1 MHGENDS
8 PNMMMSMSCREALAT
23 FTPRQLR
30 LMMALNP
37 WDRRMAYGVQV
48 QEEVK
53 SREAQ
58 LKNFFS
64 NVEVVIRKSTNS
76 VNHPQKWFEEEMT
89 LSEAYKSAAASI
101 HRSFL
106 DSINTRGALD
116 AVSELIKATN
126 VYLSA
131 RPGADGHIP
140 QPMLLRQCAA
150 LVTRTLS
157 VMGLTP
163 YTSDQLGM
171 DSMGSDDSE
180 ASKRTDSIL
189 DALSEFRDK
198 VRNLAKSKSNPAE
211 YLTCCDCLRDDALVE
226 IGVRLEDKA
235 DGTSVWKMDDPAT
248 LRKERDEKMAAQA
261 AIEKKKLNNK
271 WENLKREI
279 EKFAKIEGLPSVK
292 ESLSAKYSK
301 FDADGFP
308 THDAEGQPL
317 EGKAVDKAK
326 KEVEKA
332 KKVRLPYEK
341 KATELGTN
349 FLRDMKDQLHNLQA
363 KLQSM

>member
-1 MHGENDS
+1 
-8 PNMMMSMSCREALAT
+8 MSKSLKNFITIREALTT

-101 HRSFL
+101 HTSFL

-131 RPGADGHIP
+131 RSGSDGQIP

-157 VMGLTP
+157 VM
-163 YTSDQLGM
+163 
-171 DSMGSDDSE
+171 E

-198 VRNLAKSKSNPAE
+198 VRNLAKSKSNPE
-211 YLTCCDCLRDDALVE
+211 NILHVDCLRDDALVE

-235 DGTSVWKMDDPAT
+235 DGTSVWKIDDPAT
-248 LRKERDEKMAAQA
+248 LRKERDEKIAARPRSRK
-261 AIEKKKLNNK
+261 ETDNK

-279 EKFAKIEGLPSVK
+279 EKFAKIESLPSLQ
-292 ESLSAKYSK
+292 ESLSAKYAK

-308 THDAEGQPL
+308 THNAEGQPL
-317 EGKAVDKAK
+317 EGKAIDKRRK
-326 KEVEKA
+326 KLKRP
-332 KKVRLPYEK
+332 KKSEFRTRKRL
-341 KATELGTN
+341 LN
-349 FLRDMKDQLHNLQA
+349 
-363 KLQSM
+363 

>member
-1 MHGENDS
+1 
-8 PNMMMSMSCREALAT
+8 
-23 FTPRQLR
+23 
-30 LMMALNP
+30 MMALNP

-64 NVEVVIRKSTNS
+64 NVEVVMRTSTNS
-76 VNHPQKWFEEEMT
+76 VNHPQKWFEEELT
-89 LSEAYKSAAASI
+89 LSEAYKSAAASV
-101 HRSFL
+101 HAAFL

-131 RPGADGHIP
+131 RNGSDGHIP

-171 DSMGSDDSE
+171 DSFGVDESE
-180 ASKRTDSIL
+180 ASKKTDAIL
-189 DALSEFRDK
+189 NALSEFRDK
-198 VRNLAKSKSNPAE
+198 VRNLAKSKSTPGE
-211 YLTCCDCLRDDALVE
+211 YLSSCDSLRDDSLVE
-226 IGVRLEDKA
+226 IGVRLEDKP
-235 DGTSVWKMDDPAT
+235 DGTSVWKLDDPAT
-248 LRKERDEKMAAQA
+248 LRKERDEKKAALA
-261 AIEKKKLNNK
+261 AIEKKKLKNK
-271 WENLKREI
+271 WENLKREV
-279 EKFAKIEGLPSVK
+279 EKFAKIEALPCHTV
-292 ESLSAKYSK
+292 SLSSKYSK

-308 THDAEGQPL
+308 THDAEGNVL
-317 EGKAVDKAK
+317 EGKAIDKAK
-326 KEVEKA
+326 KDVEKA

-341 KATELGTN
+341 KVAELGTN
-349 FLRDMKDQLHNLQA
+349 FLHEMKEQLSD
-363 KLQSM
+363 LQSKLHSM